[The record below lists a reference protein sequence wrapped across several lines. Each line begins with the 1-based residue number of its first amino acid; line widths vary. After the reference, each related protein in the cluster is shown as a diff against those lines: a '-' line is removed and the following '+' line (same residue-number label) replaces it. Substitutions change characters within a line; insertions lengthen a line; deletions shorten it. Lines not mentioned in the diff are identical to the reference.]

1 MTLGGFCDI
10 ISQLNIPAIYG
21 AFHGSEKTPYI
32 SYSAVERNVIHA
44 DGVVVYG
51 EDWIELRLVTRYRDI
66 ALEQEVEALLTEN
79 GIAFGYPDY
88 ELNEEQR
95 IHTVYYSF
103 MLDPFSED
111 RVPHITLKELNAA
124 AAVEATAQLHIES
137 IYPSDAEI
145 TWLSSDAS
153 IATVDASGTVT
164 GVSDGTCSVI
174 AMMVTGG
181 ITYADAC
188 TITIEEEENT

>member
-1 MTLGGFCDI
+1 MTLEGFCDI

-32 SYSAVERNVIHA
+32 SYSAVERNVFHA
-44 DGVVVYG
+44 DGRVVYG

-66 ALEQEVEALLTEN
+66 ALEQTVESILTEN
-79 GIAFGYPDY
+79 GIAFGYPDF
-88 ELNEEQR
+88 EVNEEQR

-111 RVPHITLKELNAA
+111 RVPHITIKELNAT

-137 IYPSDAEI
+137 IYPSDAAI
-145 TWLSSDAS
+145 TWLSSDTN
-153 IATVDASGTVT
+153 IATVDASGTVS
-164 GVSDGTCSVI
+164 GVSAGTCAAI
-174 AMMVTGG
+174 AMIANDG
-181 ITYADAC
+181 ITYTDAC
-188 TITIEEEENT
+188 TITIEEEEE